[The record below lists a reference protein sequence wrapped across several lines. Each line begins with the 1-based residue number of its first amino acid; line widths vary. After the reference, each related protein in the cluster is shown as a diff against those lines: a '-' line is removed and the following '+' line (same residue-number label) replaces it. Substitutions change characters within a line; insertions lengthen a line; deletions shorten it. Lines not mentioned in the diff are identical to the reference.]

1 MPALRLSRAGERRFT
16 HAEPAVF
23 TRRAGPEWARRSR
36 SIPLLQRRTLNKK
49 NCLSSFLRPLP
60 PFLRRQTP
68 ACTVTTTNRASSSCP
83 REEANG
89 TVRVWCWW
97 LLIHRA
103 RNRISLGSTRS
114 SSMLRLLAPASS
126 QTQTLK
132 RRPSFSAESANQIAR
147 KGMEIDSIRSTASR
161 IPTSA
166 SILPGI
172 YRRSDRPGRTR
183 PDWI

>member
-1 MPALRLSRAGERRFT
+1 MGAAIEKHSAPPAPHTQQKKLSLI
-16 HAEPAVF
+16 
-23 TRRAGPEWARRSR
+23 
-36 SIPLLQRRTLNKK
+36 IPSPSASVSSPTNTCVYSTKK
-49 NCLSSFLRPLP
+49 PCLSSFLRPLP